1 MHKRSLC
8 AGTGRPVWSW
18 THKRSLLHHCT
29 MLAGGRCCLWCSVQL
44 PFFFFAPHQ
53 CSRCAVSSVHNFHD
67 NWLSEKSVSSNLN
80 LFQKVSHRCYRSLA
94 LCGHTVCSSST
105 FCLTLCY
112 FYICSL
118 HIVRFTCVW
127 KIALFKSFVLSTQWL
142 VNQTIVFWGTKE
154 FGQLT

>member
-1 MHKRSLC
+1 MQER
-8 AGTGRPVWSW
+8 AGQFGAEHTSAP
-18 THKRSLLHHCT
+18 
-29 MLAGGRCCLWCSVQL
+29 CCITAPCWRVEGVVFDVQFNCL
-44 PFFFFAPHQ
+44 FFFFAPHQ
-53 CSRCAVSSVHNFHD
+53 CSHCAVSSVHNFHD

-127 KIALFKSFVLSTQWL
+127 EIALFKSFVLSTQWL
-142 VNQTIVFWGTKE
+142 VNQTIIFWGTKE